1 MALRQLLI
9 QKKLR
14 QKAEMMKAIRAAF
27 QGFET
32 REQQLETALDEAET
46 NEETDVVEESI
57 QELEQEITDKK
68 EEEKNLQ
75 EEIDALEKELQ
86 ELEDKEPA
94 GAGSAGGEERGM
106 GKQVQ
111 TRAQVVPMSIRE
123 SLEVKEVRSF
133 YEGLAN
139 AIKEKRGLT
148 GTDSTIPTIIVDR
161 ITNKIGDY
169 SVLVNEVE
177 YLPLPGKGRVVI
189 DGAIPEAIWT
199 EMTGALNELSDSF
212 EPVDVDGFSLGGFV
226 PIPNSTIEDSLIAL
240 ANFTEDRIAKA
251 IAKSLDK
258 AILLG
263 TGAANKQP
271 DGIIPQLDV
280 AHKVE
285 SDGSLK
291 DIISHLGIVDTDG
304 TGGEVIYVMNRVTY
318 YGHILTQM
326 ITSTSDGKTVTG
338 NVNQPNVVGVRAVL
352 SAHMPNKHLLAG
364 DFKQYLLA
372 ERAAVRL
379 ESSKD
384 VKFIEDQTVFKG
396 VGRYDGKPVRKESF
410 VLIEI
415 VEDNTEGA

>member
-14 QKAEMMKAIRAAF
+14 QKAEVMKMIRAEF
-27 QGFET
+27 TGFET
-32 REQQLETALDEAET
+32 REQQLEKALDEAET
-46 NEETDVVEESI
+46 DEETDVVEESI
-57 QELEQEITDKK
+57 QELEQEISDKK
-68 EEEKNLQ
+68 EEEKTLQ
-75 EEIDALEKELQ
+75 EEIDALEKELA
-86 ELEDKEPA
+86 ELEDNEPA
-94 GAGSAGGEERGM
+94 AAGSAGGEERGM

-111 TRAQVVPMSIRE
+111 TRAQVGTMSIRE
-123 SLEVKEVRSF
+123 SLEIKEVRTF
-133 YEGLAN
+133 YEGLAS

-148 GTDSTIPTIIVDR
+148 GTDSTIPEIIVDR
-161 ITNKIGDY
+161 IANKIGDY

-199 EMTGALNELSDSF
+199 EMTGALNELSDGF

-240 ANFTEDRIAKA
+240 ATFTEDRIAKA

-280 AHKVE
+280 THKVKT
-285 SDGSLK
+285 DGSLK
-291 DIISHLGIVDTDG
+291 DIISHLGVVDTDG
-304 TGGEVIYVMNRVTY
+304 TGGEVIYVLNRVTY
-318 YGHILTQM
+318 YGYILTQM
-326 ITSTSDGKTVTG
+326 IASTSDGKTVTG
-338 NVNQPNVVGVRAVL
+338 NVNQPNIVGVRAVL

-415 VEDNTEGA
+415 DEDYVPGA